1 MAYNYLFYV
10 SWYKIYTNRRDSM
23 NIVGHHH
30 ISMYTKDAK
39 RNKDFYT
46 NVLGLRLVE
55 KSVNQDNPSM
65 YHLFYGDEV
74 GTAGTIL
81 SFFEIPNAGHKQPG
95 TETIYRFSLLVPNQA
110 ALHYFEKRLD
120 NNGITSERL
129 YYLGQEG
136 VVFKDEDDLEIIL
149 LVNDSFEVPHQW
161 QHNVYSEIPQAYQIL
176 GIGPVELRVR
186 NAARTVEF
194 LENVLGYRKRD
205 NKSFDVLTLAPQGL
219 YSDFVV
225 IEQQGQRE
233 RPGRGYIHHIAIN
246 TPQMSDLDAI
256 YKKLQQQT
264 QSNSGIIDRYFF
276 KSLYYRH
283 NSIMYEFATEA
294 PGFTI
299 DTPLEFGLYSLGDHL
314 LNPLKGEKV
323 SYEQRINEIIE
334 ASKLADE
341 AGIDVFAVGESHQEH
356 FTTQAPT
363 VVLGAIA
370 QATKHIKVSS
380 SSTIIS
386 ATDPV
391 RVFEDFATLD
401 LISHGRAEIV
411 AGRASRTGIFDLFG
425 YDLKDYD
432 ELFEEKL
439 GLLLELNKTERIT
452 WSGKYRP
459 ELRNMKIFPRPID
472 NTLPIWRA
480 VGGPPASAI
489 KAGKQGVPMMITTLG
504 GPAMNFKGSID
515 AYRQAATE
523 AGFDASPK
531 SLPVSIASLFY
542 TAETTQDA
550 MREFYPHL
558 NTGMSFIRG
567 VGYPKQQFANSPDY
581 REALMVG
588 SPQQIIEKI
597 LYQHELYGHQR
608 FMAQLDFG
616 GVPFENVMKNI
627 ELIGNDIIPAIK
639 KHLSK

>member
-10 SWYKIYTNRRDSM
+10 GWYKIYTNRRDSM

-120 NNGITSERL
+120 NNGIKSERL

-136 VVFKDEDDLEIIL
+136 IVFKDEDDLEIIL

-161 QHNVYSEIPQAYQIL
+161 QHNAYSEIPQAYQIL

-233 RPGRGYIHHIAIN
+233 RPGRGYIHHIAVN

-256 YKKLQQQT
+256 YTKYKGECLMAKLEM
-264 QSNSGIIDRYFF
+264 N
-276 KSLYYRH
+276 K
-283 NSIMYEFATEA
+283 N
-294 PGFTI
+294 
-299 DTPLEFGLYSLGDHL
+299 TPLEFGLYSLGDHL

-356 FTTQAPT
+356 FTTQAHT

-531 SLPVSIASLFY
+531 SLPVSTASLFY

-567 VGYPKQQFANSPDY
+567 VGYPKQQFANSSDY